1 MYLIGTLIGGAD
13 HLLDTTFS
21 YIFIGMAELQR
32 YITHNY
38 DPEHIYY
45 GTHSTWGYAVAKH
58 VILESFI

>member
-21 YIFIGMAELQR
+21 YIFIGMGGLQR
-32 YITHNY
+32 YVPYNHN
-38 DPEHIYY
+38 PVLAFY
-45 GTHSTWGYAVAKH
+45 GTHSVWTYAIAKH